1 MKFSLNTTI
10 IDPISGNKPT
20 SAIILLHGYGG
31 DGKNIST
38 LALNWRRFLPDTIFL
53 CPNAPE
59 KCSINLT
66 GYQWFDLSTE
76 DEKFINKQSLI
87 AEKKIDNYVLEINN
101 YYKIKT
107 SNICL
112 SGFSQGCMMSINVGL
127 KFKEKFNCIV
137 GFSGK
142 ILNKKNLLK
151 KIISKP
157 KIFLLHGDMDTIV
170 SPMHLLESKEFF
182 MKMDY
187 NIKTKLLNNCEHSIS
202 IEASSLALEFIK
214 KNLYS

>member
-1 MKFSLNTTI
+1 MKFTLNTTI

-20 SAIILLHGYGG
+20 NAIILLHGYGG
-31 DGKNIST
+31 DGNDISALT
-38 LALNWRRFLPDTIFL
+38 LNWRRFLPDTIFL

-59 KCSINLT
+59 KCSVNPT
-66 GYQWFDLSTE
+66 GYQWFDLSSDDE
-76 DEKFINKQSLI
+76 DHIYKQSLI
-87 AEKKIDNYVLEINN
+87 AEKKIQNYILEINN
-101 YYKIKT
+101 FYKIKN

-127 KFKEKFNCIV
+127 KSKEKFNCIV

-142 ILNKKNLLK
+142 ILNMRELLK

-157 KIFLLHGDMDTIV
+157 KMFLLHGDMDTIV
-170 SPMHLLESKEFF
+170 SPMHLLESKNFF
-182 MKMDY
+182 MKIDY
-187 NIKTKLLNNCEHSIS
+187 NIKTKLLNNCEHTIP

-214 KNLYS
+214 KNLYN